1 MTAELKGRT
10 ALVTG
15 STNGIGR
22 GVAQALAAA
31 GAQVIVHGRD
41 TARGA
46 EVVDGIISA
55 GGAAAFVPADL
66 AGGAASITRWR
77 PARPKSR
84 AAPSTSWS
92 TTPPTWSARP
102 PRRTPPRP

>member
-1 MTAELKGRT
+1 MTAVLKGRT

-15 STNGIGR
+15 ATNGIGR
-22 GVAQALAAA
+22 GVAEALAAA

-41 TARGA
+41 TVRGA
-46 EVVDGIISA
+46 EVVDAIISA

-66 AGGAASITRWR
+66 AGGAAPIAALA
-77 PARPKSR
+77 ARAARSR

>member
-1 MTAELKGRT
+1 MTAVLKGRT

-41 TARGA
+41 TGRGA
-46 EVVDGIISA
+46 RVADAIISA
-55 GGAAAFVPADL
+55 GGAAAFLPADL
-66 AGGAASITRWR
+66 AGGGGVITRWR
-77 PARPKSR
+77 PARPNSP